1 MTELTFIIDYWGK
14 HNKLKEYLMSLN
26 GILDIIIVIIK
37 NEELSE
43 IHINYDS
50 NLITPQIIKSEILSF
65 FDLPVIL
72 AFDKHPMAETSN
84 YKMIR
89 DDLCCEFCFKG
100 VIIKLF
106 EIEGIEQV
114 ESDLEYLLE
123 KDYECDNVV
132 INIKYNPNIINTE
145 EIKKIE
151 SNI

>member
-1 MTELTFIIDYWGK
+1 MSELTFIIDYWSK
-14 HNKLKEYLMSLN
+14 LNKLKQYLMSLN

-37 NEELSE
+37 NEELSG

-72 AFDKHPMAETSN
+72 SFDKHSMVETSN

-100 VIIKLF
+100 VITKLF

-132 INIKYNPNIINTE
+132 INIKYNPNIISIE

-151 SNI
+151 LNI